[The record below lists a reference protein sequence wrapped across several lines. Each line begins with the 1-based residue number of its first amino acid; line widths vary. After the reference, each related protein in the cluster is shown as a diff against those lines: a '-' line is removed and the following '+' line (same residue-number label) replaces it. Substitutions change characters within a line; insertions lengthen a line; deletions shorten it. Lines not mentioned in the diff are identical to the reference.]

1 MATLPKPVEKGK
13 LSGIS
18 YLIYHRLI
26 VPGCMLRLVKNG
38 ITSKPEIAFTFL
50 EEWFCKEYRQG
61 NFNCLSTGNPDS
73 NDITA
78 ILT

>member
-26 VPGCMLRLVKNG
+26 VPGCMLRLGNDG
-38 ITSKPEIAFTFL
+38 ITAKPEVALIFQ
-50 EEWFCKEYRQG
+50 EE
-61 NFNCLSTGNPDS
+61 
-73 NDITA
+73 
-78 ILT
+78 